1 MTTITDFAHGAKTQ
15 QTVARLTVVT
25 PEGPSREERQKTKA
39 LHLTRLGLGMRRTQ
53 IQYEIWVLER
63 QLREIR
69 KEMDKVGAVI
79 DERQGATKL

>member
-1 MTTITDFAHGAKTQ
+1 
-15 QTVARLTVVT
+15 
-25 PEGPSREERQKTKA
+25 
-39 LHLTRLGLGMRRTQ
+39 MRRTQ